1 MKSNKSDAESYSGTN
16 LFVGYFLVTYNNGIG
31 NINPPTVDYWLGKVD
46 QIFSDKVGL
55 FLVYVVWYFNIFI
68 LLIVLLNFVIALI
81 S

>member
-16 LFVGYFLVTYNNGIG
+16 WFVGYFLVTYNNGIG